1 MSVFILET
9 DAVTSAADSLSS
21 IESSLENLSS
31 TVNSY
36 DTSQSSGDSFDF
48 DGAKSVIAENIKA
61 ASIKVQNTQTIMN
74 SVVDS
79 HTKLQQALTTNED
92 ESSKSSKSSKSGS
105 SGNYSSSGY
114 YSSGGGY
121 STAGTAS
128 VAGTAAAMAA
138 KKKVEEKEK
147 EKTEIIDVKDKIN
160 KVSYVYPNTK
170 KLSEESKT
178 IFNDVK
184 YDDDGYAKL
193 NDYYV
198 ISADKSVG
206 NVGDVI
212 KFTKEDGTSE
222 TFVIGIN
229 TVSDKYKNTV
239 SFIINEE
246 RASNFKPIELSENIL
261 KDNNKIEN
269 CGNYKIFEESKKI
282 AATATTENN
291 TNLPTTNNENLEE
304 TVKNETTNVDTSET
318 TNETT
323 NETANETIG
332 SSESNISNT
341 SASESEDK

>member
-31 TVNSY
+31 SVSGY
-36 DTSQSSGDSFDF
+36 DTSQSGGDSFDF

-92 ESSKSSKSSKSGS
+92 ESSKSSKSGS
-105 SGNYSSSGY
+105 SGNYSSGGYNSGGGY
-114 YSSGGGY
+114 YSGGGY

-147 EKTEIIDVKDKIN
+147 EKTEIIDVKDKIKN
-160 KVSYVYPNTK
+160 ISYVYPNTK

-246 RASNFKPIELSENIL
+246 RTSNFKPIELSENIL
-261 KDNNKIEN
+261 KDNSKIEN

-282 AATATTENN
+282 AATTENN

-304 TVKNETTNVDTSET
+304 TVKNETTNVATS
-318 TNETT
+318 ETT

-341 SASESEDK
+341 SASESEDE

>member
-21 IESSLENLSS
+21 IESSLESLSS
-31 TVNSY
+31 SVSGY
-36 DTSQSSGDSFDF
+36 DTSQSGGDSFDF

-74 SVVDS
+74 NVVDS

-92 ESSKSSKSSKSGS
+92 ESSKSGS
-105 SGNYSSSGY
+105 SGNYSSGGY
-114 YSSGGGY
+114 YSGGGY

-128 VAGTAAAMAA
+128 VARAAAAMAA
-138 KKKVEEKEK
+138 KKKAEKK
-147 EKTEIIDVKDKIN
+147 EKTKIIDVKDKIN

-170 KLSEESKT
+170 KLSKESKT
-178 IFNDVK
+178 IFNDIK
-184 YDDDGYAKL
+184 YDENGYAKL

-229 TVSDKYKNTV
+229 TVSDKYKNTI
-239 SFIINEE
+239 SFIVNENSVSE
-246 RASNFKPIELSENIL
+246 FKPLESTENLL
-261 KDNNKIEN
+261 KDNSKIEN

-282 AATATTENN
+282 AATTENN

-304 TVKNETTNVDTSET
+304 TVKNETTNVATS
-318 TNETT
+318 ETT

>member
-21 IESSLENLSS
+21 IESSLESLSS
-31 TVNSY
+31 SVSGY
-36 DTSQSSGDSFDF
+36 DTSQSGGDSFDF

-61 ASIKVQNTQTIMN
+61 AAIKVQNTQTIMN

-105 SGNYSSSGY
+105 SGNYSSGGY
-114 YSSGGGY
+114 YSGGGY

-178 IFNDVK
+178 IFNDIK
-184 YDDDGYAKL
+184 YDDNGYAKL

-229 TVSDKYKNTV
+229 TVSDKYKNTI
-239 SFIINEE
+239 SFIVNENSVSE
-246 RASNFKPIELSENIL
+246 FKPLESTENLL
-261 KDNNKIEN
+261 KDNSKIEN
-269 CGNYKIFEESKKI
+269 YGNYKIFEENKKI
-282 AATATTENN
+282 AATTENN

-304 TVKNETTNVDTSET
+304 TVKNETTNVATS
-318 TNETT
+318 ETT

>member
-21 IESSLENLSS
+21 IESSLESLSS
-31 TVNSY
+31 SVSGY
-36 DTSQSSGDSFDF
+36 DTSQSGGDSFDF

-74 SVVDS
+74 NVVDS

-92 ESSKSSKSSKSGS
+92 ESSKSSKSRS
-105 SGNYSSSGY
+105 SGNYSSGGY
-114 YSSGGGY
+114 YSGGGY

-128 VAGTAAAMAA
+128 VAGTAAAMSA
-138 KKKVEEKEK
+138 KKKAEKK

-178 IFNDVK
+178 IFNDIK
-184 YDDDGYAKL
+184 YDDNGYAKL

-212 KFTKEDGTSE
+212 KFTKKDGTSE

-229 TVSDKYKNTV
+229 TVSDKYKNTI
-239 SFIINEE
+239 SFIVNENSVSE
-246 RASNFKPIELSENIL
+246 FKPLESTENLL
-261 KDNNKIEN
+261 KDNSKIEN

-282 AATATTENN
+282 AATTENN

-304 TVKNETTNVDTSET
+304 TLKNETTNVATSET
-318 TNETT
+318 TNETANET
-323 NETANETIG
+323 INETANETIG

>member
-31 TVNSY
+31 SVSGY
-36 DTSQSSGDSFDF
+36 DTSQSGGDSFDF

-105 SGNYSSSGY
+105 SGNYSSGGY
-114 YSSGGGY
+114 YSGGGY

-138 KKKVEEKEK
+138 KKKAEKK

-178 IFNDVK
+178 IFNDIK
-184 YDDDGYAKL
+184 YDDNGYAKL

-212 KFTKEDGTSE
+212 KFTKKDGTSE

-229 TVSDKYKNTV
+229 TVSDKYKNTI
-239 SFIINEE
+239 SFIVNENSVSE
-246 RASNFKPIELSENIL
+246 FKPLESTENLL
-261 KDNNKIEN
+261 KDNSKIEN

-282 AATATTENN
+282 AATTENN

-304 TVKNETTNVDTSET
+304 TVKNETTNVATSET
-318 TNETT
+318 TNETA
-323 NETANETIG
+323 NENANETIG

>member
-31 TVNSY
+31 SVSGY
-36 DTSQSSGDSFDF
+36 DTSQSGGDSFDF

-79 HTKLQQALTTNED
+79 HTKLQQALSTNED
-92 ESSKSSKSSKSGS
+92 ESSKSSKSSSSRNSSS
-105 SGNYSSSGY
+105 SGNYSSSGGY
-114 YSSGGGY
+114 YSSGGY
-121 STAGTAS
+121 SAATTAGI
-128 VAGTAAAMAA
+128 AGTAAAMAA

-147 EKTEIIDVKDKIN
+147 EKTEIIDVKNKIKN
-160 KVSYVYPNTK
+160 ISYVYPNTK

-246 RASNFKPIELSENIL
+246 RTSNFKPIELSENIL
-261 KDNNKIEN
+261 KDSSKIEN

-282 AATATTENN
+282 AATTENN

-304 TVKNETTNVDTSET
+304 KVKNETTNVATSET

-323 NETANETIG
+323 NETIG

-341 SASESEDK
+341 SASESEDE